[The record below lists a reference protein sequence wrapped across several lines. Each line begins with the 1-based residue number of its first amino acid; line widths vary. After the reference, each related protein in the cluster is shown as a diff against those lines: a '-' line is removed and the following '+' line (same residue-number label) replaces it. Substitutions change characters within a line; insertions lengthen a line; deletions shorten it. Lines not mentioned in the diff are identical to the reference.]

1 MKDFNIG
8 SRGRIINECFISGEE
23 GITSNGI
30 MTADEQWR
38 EGGEFSV
45 IRLDKSFIVVMFDG
59 EEYEWY
65 IDESELNNVELL

>member
-8 SRGRIINECFISGEE
+8 SRGRIINECFISSEVE
-23 GITSNGI
+23 ITSNGI
-30 MTADEQWR
+30 MTANEQWR
-38 EGGEFSV
+38 EGGEFSI
-45 IRLDKSFIVVMFDG
+45 IRLEEEFIVVMFDG